1 MKDFFSKEQII
12 IARGVLINSGRV
24 LVIRNLKD
32 DLALE
37 YYDLPGTHVAFG
49 EDPAQALAEAFFEQ
63 TQIPVCVDRP
73 FHTISRAAFDRG
85 KQIIEIVYRVTEE
98 REITQEQGMSLLWIP
113 IGETGYFFSSRIM
126 DAIRASLEG

>member
-24 LVIRNLKD
+24 LVLRGAKN

-37 YYDLPGTHVAFG
+37 YYDLPGAYVAFG
-49 EDPAQALAEAFFEQ
+49 KDPAQALVEAFFQQ

-73 FHTISRAAFDRG
+73 FHTISRTAFDRG

-98 REITQEQGMSLLWIP
+98 RAVTQEQSASLLWIP
-113 IGETGYFFSSRIM
+113 VGETGYFFSSRIM
-126 DAIRASLEG
+126 DAIRSSLSE